1 MFFFHELPWLWSDT
15 FLFSMSYPTA
25 QSNFGKI
32 ACLWSKHGF
41 RLVVE
46 FKWEWCVPKS
56 KCNKKSTLLC
66 CCFFPISTRQKERKK
81 KPFENPNPWSILVA
95 GMPSPGWHYLFW
107 VRESQIKPSFGR
119 SHAVTIWALSVWWNG
134 GDDRSSN
141 MFSML
146 RMFPLFRP

>member
-1 MFFFHELPWLWSDT
+1 
-15 FLFSMSYPTA
+15 MSYHGCGVIRSFFQCHIPQHKVTLVRSHVFEA
-25 QSNFGKI
+25 NMVFVWLLNSNGSDVFLSLSATK
-32 ACLWSKHGF
+32 KVRYF
-41 RLVVE
+41 VV
-46 FKWEWCVPKS
+46 
-56 KCNKKSTLLC
+56 
-66 CCFFPISTRQKERKK
+66 PISTRQKERKK

>member
-1 MFFFHELPWLWSDT
+1 
-15 FLFSMSYPTA
+15 MSYHGCGVIRSFFQCHIPQHKVTLVRSHVFEA
-25 QSNFGKI
+25 NMVFVWLLNSNGSDVFLSLSATK
-32 ACLWSKHGF
+32 KVRYF
-41 RLVVE
+41 VVV
-46 FKWEWCVPKS
+46 FFQFPRD
-56 KCNKKSTLLC
+56 KK
-66 CCFFPISTRQKERKK
+66 KERKNHSK
-81 KPFENPNPWSILVA
+81 IPTHEAFWLRACLHQDDI
-95 GMPSPGWHYLFW
+95 YLFW